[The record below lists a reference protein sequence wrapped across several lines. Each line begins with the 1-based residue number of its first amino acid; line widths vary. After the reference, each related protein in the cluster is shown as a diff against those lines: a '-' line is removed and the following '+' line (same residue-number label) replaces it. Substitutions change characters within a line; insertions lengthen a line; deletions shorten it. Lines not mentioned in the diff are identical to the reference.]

1 MSQTGDDA
9 DLDKTRDRSAARTA
23 SAVGSNARL
32 NALLGGPRAATRNH
46 EAGTDGIRLTA
57 LVDAATQSSTPL
69 TAPASVGSN
78 DDPAVRKPRG
88 HRRVDWLSAT
98 TAVVAAVAA
107 IGTAV
112 FAGAQMANASPA
124 ADAVQV
130 LTTDEAVLASAED
143 GLVAS
148 SARLTERVQTADADA
163 ALMRTALSS
172 MNAVPEQSDSI
183 DAASLAGAVH
193 AVDSYRAGLA
203 EITLPALPAQ
213 YARGS
218 IDEGSLSSVG
228 EAIDRVQTLSADVDA
243 TRDALR
249 SVGDDIDALNG
260 AYETQLAAFKA
271 SFTAAAVA
279 EVEAN
284 PVAADEFRSTVT
296 AAAAAVAAAPPNAAA
311 TTKALTAYRDAVIAL
326 RDADMQARVDEEA
339 ERNTD
344 VGEQYTYNEPEVPTD
359 QGTTDSGT
367 TDSGVTDSG
376 TTDEGTTPPSDGTE
390 TPAG

>member
-1 MSQTGDDA
+1 M
-9 DLDKTRDRSAARTA
+9 
-23 SAVGSNARL
+23 
-32 NALLGGPRAATRNH
+32 
-46 EAGTDGIRLTA
+46 
-57 LVDAATQSSTPL
+57 
-69 TAPASVGSN
+69 
-78 DDPAVRKPRG
+78 
-88 HRRVDWLSAT
+88 SAT